1 MPCKNATKKIKI
13 IIATLASVAFLTGL
27 VADRAFASV
36 TDGTID
42 NTHKYAWSEN
52 AGWLNFGCLNCNVR
66 ITDSALTGYVW
77 SENYGW
83 INLAPT
89 KGGVKNDGEGILSGY
104 AWGESLGWINFSG
117 VTINSVGKFSGSA
130 SGDISGQIN
139 FDCANC
145 AVKTSWRPK
154 SARPSLG
161 GGGMPPEWHNLP
173 TPPVRGFR
181 ILINN
186 NAKYTDNFT
195 VVLDLSGGPN
205 TERMAISN
213 NPEFLG
219 IGSSGQIPYQ
229 SSYQWNLCRGRNS
242 CPEGEYTV
250 YVKFF
255 APWGKSSK
263 TFSDSIIYRETLIE
277 EVLETLRPLVPGFL
291 RPRPPAVKPP
301 EKPIEELVPQETPLA
316 LQGKWQ
322 LLPEEPIER
331 FVLAPL
337 PREIRALAQKFP
349 ELGETLRKV
358 GVTTIADIK
367 KLATVKLTL
376 PGLTERVGLPTIKI
390 EPGRFAL
397 PKGVPVAELLPEIK
411 QELPTNIV
419 FARTSDELIDF
430 NTTLTIDAKGEPQ
443 QTITTI
449 LGQPLQLVVK
459 PDNPVKSIKGYL
471 AFKSRSPRP
480 TSFQLP
486 FNRFTA
492 SLVFANP
499 VFAQPQERPIR
510 VEEVLVLME
519 FEYTDPDGDG
529 IYIAEIQI
537 PPVEG
542 RYEVITV
549 MDFENPELGK
559 KEIRLI
565 TIIDPEG
572 YIYEKDGNK
581 ETRIPGAI
589 VSIYWLN
596 PETKQYELW
605 PAEDYQQENPQIT
618 DVRGTYSFLVPEG
631 YYYLKVEAP
640 GYLVYEGK
648 PFQVKEGSGVHINI
662 ELKTKY
668 WWLNIIDWQT
678 ILLVIAIILLLYN
691 FYRDKIREKL
701 AKHQKSNLI

>member
-145 AVKTSWRPK
+145 AVKTSWQPK

-195 VVLDLSGGPN
+195 VVLNLSGGPN

-213 NPEFLG
+213 NPEFSG

-229 SSYQWNLCRGRNS
+229 SSYQWNLCQGRNN